1 MKKMKSLLLKTLGT
15 LLALSVVLAVS
26 TTAALA
32 AAESYPSKPVR
43 LIIPFPPGGSNDIVG
58 RLIGAKLSERL
69 GKQVIVENHGGAGGV
84 LGSEMVAKSAPDGY
98 TILMVS
104 AAYAFNPA
112 LYKLPFDPIKD
123 FAPVAKLATGPNS
136 LVLHPSVPAHTVK
149 ELIALLKAKPGELI
163 CAAAGVGSFQHLGT
177 ELFKIMAGVDFQIV
191 QFKGGGPAM
200 VDQLGGHSQMSLG
213 SLIQTMPH
221 IKSGKFRVLGTGGLK
236 RSVILPDV
244 PTISEAG
251 VPGYEGTNWWGIL
264 APAGTPAP
272 IVERL
277 NKELSAIVLAP
288 EVQKQFLNEGAEV
301 DYMGPAQFGPYIAGE
316 IPKWTKV
323 VKEANIKVE

>member
-1 MKKMKSLLLKTLGT
+1 MKKMKSLLLKTLGVG
-15 LLALSVVLAVS
+15 LALSMVLALS
-26 TTAALA
+26 TVVE
-32 AAESYPSKPVR
+32 AAEAYPSKPVR
-43 LIIPFPPGGSNDIVG
+43 LIIPFAPGGSNDIVG
-58 RLIGAKLSERL
+58 RLIGTKLSERL
-69 GKQVIVENHGGAGGV
+69 GKQVIVENHAGAGGV
-84 LGSEMVAKSAPDGY
+84 LGSEMAAKAAPDGY
-98 TILMVS
+98 TILIAS

-123 FAPVAKLATGPNS
+123 LIPIAKLATGPNS
-136 LVLHPSVPAHTVK
+136 LVLHPSVPAKTVK
-149 ELIALLKAKPGELI
+149 ELIALLKAKPGEML

-177 ELFKIMAGVDFQIV
+177 ELFKLMTNTDFQII

-200 VDQLGGHSQMSLG
+200 TDQLGGHSQMSFG
-213 SLIQTMPH
+213 SLIQTIPH
-221 IKSGKFRVLGTGGLK
+221 IQSGKFRCLGTGGLK
-236 RSVILPDV
+236 RSVVLPDV

-272 IVERL
+272 IVDRL
-277 NKELSAIVLAP
+277 DKELSAIVLSP
-288 EVQKQFLNEGAEV
+288 EVQKLFLKEGAEI
-301 DYMGPAQFGPYIAGE
+301 DYLGPAKFGPYIAGE